1 MARHFERCLVKYG
14 GSGTCDQ
21 PRRHDMAAAVDRGRE
36 ADRALSAVNLV
47 GQGFAVTRQ
56 ALLEVE
62 MDG

>member
-1 MARHFERCLVKYG
+1 
-14 GSGTCDQ
+14 
-21 PRRHDMAAAVDRGRE
+21 MAAAVDHERE
-36 ADRALSAVNLV
+36 TDQALSAVNLV